1 METQGTQNR
10 QNSPWKENHNL
21 KTELEKRL
29 TLPDSNTHYR
39 ALVVKTVWHQ
49 QEGRHTDRWD
59 RLESLETNPRLWPVT
74 VDKGARINKERTV
87 LQQVVLRGFPGGPVV
102 GVPCQG
108 PVKDPGS
115 IPGWGTKI
123 QQAEQRS
130 QKGKK
135 KKWCGEDWTPT
146 LSEDMGVNF
155 HDLKFSN
162 GFLGLT
168 LQHKQPN
175 KRINSILMKF
185 RHLVHQRTRP
195 KKWKD
200 RNGKR

>member
-1 METQGTQNR
+1 M
-10 QNSPWKENHNL
+10 
-21 KTELEKRL
+21 
-29 TLPDSNTHYR
+29 
-39 ALVVKTVWHQ
+39 
-49 QEGRHTDRWD
+49 
-59 RLESLETNPRLWPVT
+59 
-74 VDKGARINKERTV
+74 
-87 LQQVVLRGFPGGPVV
+87 V

-115 IPGWGTKI
+115 VPGWGTKI
-123 QQAEQRS
+123 QQAGQRS

-135 KKWCGEDWTPT
+135 KMMWRRLDPHT
-146 LSEDMGVNF
+146 LRRHGVNF

-195 KKWKD
+195 KK
-200 RNGKR
+200 